1 MSFIERRLLALWQD
15 RYGPNRVGPGGMFQI
30 VADMLKIM
38 FKEDWTPKFADKLTF
53 RLAPAVAMATA
64 VLSFMVIPV
73 SPTLGVADM
82 SIGLLFFMAM
92 AGIAVYAVLFG
103 GWSSNNKYSLLG
115 GLRSAAQ
122 TISYEVFLGI
132 SLMGVVAIAGSF
144 NLREI
149 VEAQRDM
156 WFIIPQFLGFLIFV
170 VAGVAVTH
178 RHPFDQPEAEQ
189 ELAEGYHVEYG
200 GMKWGMFFVA
210 EYVNVVLISALIV
223 TLFFGGWLAP
233 FNLEIPFVP
242 PVFWF
247 VIKTAF
253 FVMMFVLARGSLMR
267 PRYDQVMNFGWK
279 DSREYKM
286 YKILAGFGS
295 IVRSLWMVFSHVTR
309 KRDTI
314 LYPEVPAEQIVPPRY
329 RGRIIL
335 TRDPDGEERC
345 VACNLCA
352 VACPVGCISLQKA
365 EKEDGRWYPEF
376 FRINFSRCIF
386 CGMCEEACPTT
397 AIQLTPDFELG
408 EYVRQDLVYE
418 KENLLISG
426 PGKYPDYNFYRV
438 TGMAVSGKEKG
449 QAQKESAPVDVR
461 SLLP

>member
-1 MSFIERRLLALWQD
+1 MEQELIRQTPLWAENWPIAYSVLQAIVILLVVVLIAALMSFIERRLLGLWQD

-53 RLAPAVAMATA
+53 RMAPAVAMATA

-73 SPTLGVADM
+73 SPYLGVADM

-103 GWSSNNKYSLLG
+103 GWSSNNKYALLG

-144 NLREI
+144 NMREI
-149 VEAQRDM
+149 VEAQKDV

-233 FNLEIPFVP
+233 FGLDFLP
-242 PVFWF
+242 PTFWF
-247 VIKTAF
+247 IIKTAF

-279 DSREYKM
+279 
-286 YKILAGFGS
+286 ICLPLA
-295 IVRSLWMVFSHVTR
+295 
-309 KRDTI
+309 
-314 LYPEVPAEQIVPPRY
+314 
-329 RGRIIL
+329 
-335 TRDPDGEERC
+335 
-345 VACNLCA
+345 
-352 VACPVGCISLQKA
+352 
-365 EKEDGRWYPEF
+365 
-376 FRINFSRCIF
+376 
-386 CGMCEEACPTT
+386 
-397 AIQLTPDFELG
+397 
-408 EYVRQDLVYE
+408 LV
-418 KENLLISG
+418 NLL
-426 PGKYPDYNFYRV
+426 V
-438 TGMAVSGKEKG
+438 TGAVILLN
-449 QAQKESAPVDVR
+449 QA
-461 SLLP
+461 

>member
-1 MSFIERRLLALWQD
+1 MNQEIIRQTPLWAENWPIAYAVVQAVVILLVVVLVAALMSFIERRLLAWWQD

-73 SPTLGVADM
+73 SPALGVADM

-149 VEAQRDM
+149 VEAQRDV
-156 WFIIPQFLGFLIFV
+156 WFIIPQFIGFLIFV

-210 EYVNVVLISALIV
+210 EYVNVV
-223 TLFFGGWLAP
+223 
-233 FNLEIPFVP
+233 
-242 PVFWF
+242 
-247 VIKTAF
+247 
-253 FVMMFVLARGSLMR
+253 
-267 PRYDQVMNFGWK
+267 
-279 DSREYKM
+279 
-286 YKILAGFGS
+286 
-295 IVRSLWMVFSHVTR
+295 
-309 KRDTI
+309 
-314 LYPEVPAEQIVPPRY
+314 
-329 RGRIIL
+329 
-335 TRDPDGEERC
+335 
-345 VACNLCA
+345 
-352 VACPVGCISLQKA
+352 
-365 EKEDGRWYPEF
+365 
-376 FRINFSRCIF
+376 
-386 CGMCEEACPTT
+386 
-397 AIQLTPDFELG
+397 
-408 EYVRQDLVYE
+408 
-418 KENLLISG
+418 
-426 PGKYPDYNFYRV
+426 
-438 TGMAVSGKEKG
+438 
-449 QAQKESAPVDVR
+449 
-461 SLLP
+461 

>member
-1 MSFIERRLLALWQD
+1 MEHAVRELPQLPAWLAGVLTPEMWSIAFLVVQSLIIFLAVVIFAALMIPYERRMLALWQD
-15 RYGPNRVGPGGMFQI
+15 RYGPNRVGWQGSLQ
-30 VADMLKIM
+30 VAADMLKIF
-38 FKEDWTPKFADKLTF
+38 FKEDWTPKFADKF
-53 RLAPAVAMATA
+53 IFVLAPAIALFTA
-64 VLSFMVIPV
+64 LAGYIIVPI
-73 SPTLGVADM
+73 SPSLGGADW
-82 SIGLLFFMAM
+82 SIGILFFFAM
-92 AGIAVYAVLFG
+92 AGLAVYAVMFG
-103 GWSSNNKYSLLG
+103 GWASANKYALLG

-122 TISYEVFLGI
+122 TISYEVFLGL

-149 VEAQRDM
+149 VEAQRDI
-156 WFIIPQFLGFLIFV
+156 WFVIPQFLGFLIFM

-279 DSREYKM
+279 VCLP
-286 YKILAGFGS
+286 LA
-295 IVRSLWMVFSHVTR
+295 
-309 KRDTI
+309 
-314 LYPEVPAEQIVPPRY
+314 
-329 RGRIIL
+329 
-335 TRDPDGEERC
+335 
-345 VACNLCA
+345 
-352 VACPVGCISLQKA
+352 
-365 EKEDGRWYPEF
+365 
-376 FRINFSRCIF
+376 
-386 CGMCEEACPTT
+386 
-397 AIQLTPDFELG
+397 
-408 EYVRQDLVYE
+408 LV
-418 KENLLISG
+418 NLL
-426 PGKYPDYNFYRV
+426 V
-438 TGMAVSGKEKG
+438 TGAVILMN
-449 QAQKESAPVDVR
+449 QA
-461 SLLP
+461 

>member
-1 MSFIERRLLALWQD
+1 MSFIERRLLAWWQD

-38 FKEDWTPKFADKLTF
+38 FKDWTPKFADKLTF

-73 SPTLGVADM
+73 SPALGVADM

-149 VEAQRDM
+149 VEAQRDV

-279 DSREYKM
+279 
-286 YKILAGFGS
+286 ICLPLA
-295 IVRSLWMVFSHVTR
+295 
-309 KRDTI
+309 
-314 LYPEVPAEQIVPPRY
+314 
-329 RGRIIL
+329 
-335 TRDPDGEERC
+335 
-345 VACNLCA
+345 
-352 VACPVGCISLQKA
+352 
-365 EKEDGRWYPEF
+365 
-376 FRINFSRCIF
+376 
-386 CGMCEEACPTT
+386 
-397 AIQLTPDFELG
+397 
-408 EYVRQDLVYE
+408 LV
-418 KENLLISG
+418 NLL
-426 PGKYPDYNFYRV
+426 V
-438 TGMAVSGKEKG
+438 TGAVILMN
-449 QAQKESAPVDVR
+449 QA
-461 SLLP
+461 